1 MWVRA
6 VIVWFLLAVVAVTG
20 GILRE
25 AFLTPKVGES
35 GAHLVG
41 TFSVVCAFLLVIAG
55 SVRWIVPEMETHH
68 LIRLGLF
75 WTLLTIAFEF
85 GFGHFVVGHPWS
97 RLFRDYN
104 LAAGRVWI
112 FVLLTL
118 LLSPTVFGRLKRYGS
133 GGGGVSPQ

>member
-6 VIVWFLLAVVAVTG
+6 VIV
-20 GILRE
+20 
-25 AFLTPKVGES
+25 
-35 GAHLVG
+35 
-41 TFSVVCAFLLVIAG
+41 
-55 SVRWIVPEMETHH
+55 PEMETPH
-68 LIRLGLF
+68 LFRLGLF

-97 RLFRDYN
+97 RLFQDYN

-118 LLSPTVFGRLKRYGS
+118 LIAPVILGRLRS
-133 GGGGVSPQ
+133 